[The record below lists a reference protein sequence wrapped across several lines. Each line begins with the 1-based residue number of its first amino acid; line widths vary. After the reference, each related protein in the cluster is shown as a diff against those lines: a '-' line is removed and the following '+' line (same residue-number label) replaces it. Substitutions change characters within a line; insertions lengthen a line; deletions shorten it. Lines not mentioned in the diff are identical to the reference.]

1 MIKLPQISEIK
12 LRINSIKDTKQITKA
27 MKLISAAKLKRARRQ
42 LDHALPYFKKV
53 RSTMVDILMHSGD
66 IKNKYFDLRDEKEGK
81 KKAYLILTGDKGLAG
96 GYNHNMIK
104 LVEEHLKENKDAL
117 LFVAGN
123 VGKYHFCKDNCNVYM
138 EFEYPVQN
146 PTVYRA
152 REISELILE
161 LFAEGVF
168 DEMYLAYTNM
178 NSTVSIEPKVTK
190 LLPLEL
196 HALKEDMEM
205 TENIEDK
212 VDNIIAYD
220 PSPQEVLDILVGKYV
235 KGVIYGAFVEA
246 FTSEQSA
253 RMTAMDSATAN
264 ADDMLAN
271 LKLSYNRAR
280 QAKITQEL
288 SEIVGGA
295 EAMK

>member
-1 MIKLPQISEIK
+1 MAQISEIK
-12 LRINSIKDTKQITKA
+12 GRIRSIKDTKQITKA

-42 LDHALPYFKKV
+42 LDHALPYFEKV

-66 IKNKYFDLRDEKEGK
+66 IKNNFFDLRDEKKGK
-81 KKAYLILTGDKGLAG
+81 KKAYLVLTGDKGLAG

-104 LVEEHLKENKDAL
+104 MVEEHLERDRDAL

-123 VGKYHFCKDNCNVYM
+123 VGKYHFSKNKYNVYM
-138 EFEYPVQN
+138 EFDYPVQN

-152 REISELILE
+152 REIAELILK
-161 LFAEGVF
+161 LFTEGVF
-168 DEMYLAYTNM
+168 DEMYLAFTYM
-178 NSTVSIEPKVTK
+178 RSTVSIEPQVIK

-196 HALKEDMEM
+196 YALKEDMKIA
-205 TENIEDK
+205 ENIEDK
-212 VDNIIAYD
+212 VDNIIVYD

-235 KGVIYGAFVEA
+235 KGVVYGAFVEA

-264 ADDMLAN
+264 ADDMLAG
-271 LKLSYNRAR
+271 LSLSYNRAR

>member
-1 MIKLPQISEIK
+1 MAQISEIK
-12 LRINSIKDTKQITKA
+12 GRIRSIKDTKQITKA

-42 LDHALPYFKKV
+42 LDHALPYFEKV
-53 RSTMVDILMHSGD
+53 RSTMVDILMRSGD
-66 IKNKYFDLRDEKEGK
+66 IKNKFFDLRDEKEGK
-81 KKAYLILTGDKGLAG
+81 KKAYLVLTGDKGLAG
-96 GYNHNMIK
+96 GYNHNVIK
-104 LVEEHLKENKDAL
+104 KVEEHFEGDKNAL

-123 VGKYHFCKDNCNVYM
+123 VGKYHFSKNKYNVYM

-152 REISELILE
+152 RDISELILKF
-161 LFAEGVF
+161 FAEGVF
-168 DEMYLAYTNM
+168 DEMYLAFTYM
-178 NSTVSIEPKVTK
+178 QSTVSIEPQVIK

-196 HALKEDMEM
+196 DALKEDMKI
-205 TENIEDK
+205 TENIEGK
-212 VDNIIAYD
+212 IENTIVYD

-264 ADDMLAN
+264 ADDMLAA
-271 LKLSYNRAR
+271 LSLSYNRAR

>member
-1 MIKLPQISEIK
+1 MAQISEIK
-12 LRINSIKDTKQITKA
+12 QRIGSIKDTKQITKA

-42 LDHALPYFKKV
+42 LDQALPYFEKV
-53 RSTMVDILMHSGD
+53 RSTMVDILMHSAD
-66 IKNKYFDLRDEKEGK
+66 VKNKYFDLRDEKEGK

-104 LVEEHLKENKDAL
+104 AVEEYIKEDKEAL

-123 VGKYHFCKDNCNVYM
+123 VGKSYFSKNKYNVYM

-152 REISELILE
+152 RDISELILK

-168 DEMYLAYTNM
+168 DEMYLAFTYM
-178 NSTVSIEPKVTK
+178 QSTISIEPQVVK

-196 HALKEDMEM
+196 HALKEHMKI
-205 TENIEDK
+205 TENIEEK
-212 VDNIIAYD
+212 VDNMIVYD
-220 PSPQEVLDILVGKYV
+220 PSPQKVLDILVAKYV

-253 RMTAMDSATAN
+253 RMTAMDSATDN
-264 ADDMLAN
+264 ADNMLAE
-271 LKLSYNRAR
+271 LSLSYNRAR
-280 QAKITQEL
+280 QAKITQEI

>member
-1 MIKLPQISEIK
+1 MAQISEIK
-12 LRINSIKDTKQITKA
+12 GRIRSIKDTKQITKA

-42 LDHALPYFKKV
+42 LDHALPYFEKV

-66 IKNKYFDLRDEKEGK
+66 IKNNFFDLRDEKKGK
-81 KKAYLILTGDKGLAG
+81 KRAYLVLTGDKGLAG

-104 LVEEHLKENKDAL
+104 KVEEHLEGDRDAL

-123 VGKYHFCKDNCNVYM
+123 VGKYHFSKNKYNVYM

-152 REISELILE
+152 RDISELILK

-168 DEMYLAYTNM
+168 DELYLAFTYM
-178 NSTVSIEPKVTK
+178 QSTVSIEPQVIK

-196 HALKEDMEM
+196 HALKEHMKI

-212 VDNIIAYD
+212 IDNIMVYD

-264 ADDMLAN
+264 ADDMLAG
-271 LKLSYNRAR
+271 LSLSYNRAR
-280 QAKITQEL
+280 QAKITQEI

>member
-1 MIKLPQISEIK
+1 MAQISEIK
-12 LRINSIKDTKQITKA
+12 QRIRSIKDTKQITKA

-42 LDHALPYFKKV
+42 LEHALPYFEKV
-53 RSTMVDILMHSGD
+53 RSTMVDILMHSAD
-66 IKNKYFDLRDEKEGK
+66 VENKYFDLRDEKEGR

-104 LVEEHLKENKDAL
+104 AVEEHLKGDKDAL

-123 VGKYHFCKDNCNVYM
+123 VGKSYFTKNKYNVYM

-146 PTVYRA
+146 PTIYRA
-152 REISELILE
+152 RDISEQLLE

-168 DEMYLAYTNM
+168 DEMYLAFTYM
-178 NSTVSIEPKVTK
+178 QSTISIEPQVVK

-196 HALKEDMEM
+196 HALKEHMKITDDI
-205 TENIEDK
+205 ENKI
-212 VDNIIAYD
+212 DNMIVYD
-220 PSPQEVLDILVGKYV
+220 PSPQEVLDILVAKYI

-253 RMTAMDSATAN
+253 RMTAMDSATEN
-264 ADDMLAN
+264 ADNMLAE
-271 LKLSYNRAR
+271 LSLSYNRAR
-280 QAKITQEL
+280 QAKITQEI
-288 SEIVGGA
+288 SEIVAGA

>member
-1 MIKLPQISEIK
+1 MAQISEIK
-12 LRINSIKDTKQITKA
+12 GRIRSIKDTKQITKA

-42 LDHALPYFKKV
+42 LDHALPYFEKV
-53 RSTMVDILMHSGD
+53 RSTMVDILMRSGD
-66 IKNKYFDLRDEKEGK
+66 IKNKFFDLRDEKEGK
-81 KKAYLILTGDKGLAG
+81 KKAYLVLTGDKGLAG
-96 GYNHNMIK
+96 GYNHNVIK
-104 LVEEHLKENKDAL
+104 KVEEHFEGDKNAL

-123 VGKYHFCKDNCNVYM
+123 VGKYHFSKNKYNVYM

-152 REISELILE
+152 RDISELILK

-168 DEMYLAYTNM
+168 DEMYLAFTYM
-178 NSTVSIEPKVTK
+178 QSTVSIEPQVIK

-196 HALKEDMEM
+196 DALKEDMKI
-205 TENIEDK
+205 TENIEGK
-212 VDNIIAYD
+212 IENTIVYD

-264 ADDMLAN
+264 ADDMLAA
-271 LKLSYNRAR
+271 LSLSYNRAR

>member
-1 MIKLPQISEIK
+1 MAQISEIK
-12 LRINSIKDTKQITKA
+12 GRIRSIKDTKQITKA

-42 LDHALPYFKKV
+42 LDHALPYFEKV
-53 RSTMVDILMHSGD
+53 RSTMVDILMHSGE
-66 IKNKYFDLRDEKEGK
+66 IKNNYFDLRDEKKGK
-81 KKAYLILTGDKGLAG
+81 KKAYLVLTGDKGLAG

-104 LVEEHLKENKDAL
+104 MVEEHLVGDKDAL

-123 VGKYHFCKDNCNVYM
+123 VGKYHFSKNKYNVYM

-152 REISELILE
+152 RDISELILK
-161 LFAEGVF
+161 LFTEGVF
-168 DEMYLAYTNM
+168 DEMYLAFTYM
-178 NSTVSIEPKVTK
+178 QSTVSIEPQVIK

-196 HALKEDMEM
+196 HALKEDMKI

-212 VDNIIAYD
+212 VDNIIVYD

-264 ADDMLAN
+264 ADDMLAG
-271 LKLSYNRAR
+271 LSLSYNRAR

>member
-1 MIKLPQISEIK
+1 MPQISEIK
-12 LRINSIKDTKQITKA
+12 VRIKSIKDTKQITKA

-42 LDHALPYFKKV
+42 LDHALPYFEKV
-53 RSTMVDILMHSGD
+53 RSTMVDILMHSGS
-66 IKNKYFDLRDEKEGK
+66 IKNKFFDLRDEKEGK
-81 KKAYLILTGDKGLAG
+81 KKAYLVLTGDKGLAG

-104 LVEEHLKENKDAL
+104 MVEERLKADREAL
-117 LFVAGN
+117 MFVAGN
-123 VGKYHFCKDNCNVYM
+123 VGKYHFSKNKYNVYM

-152 REISELILE
+152 RDISELILK

-178 NSTVSIEPKVTK
+178 HSTVSIEPQIIK

-196 HALKEDMEM
+196 HSLKEDMKISD
-205 TENIEDK
+205 NIEDK
-212 VDNIIAYD
+212 IDNIIAYD

-264 ADDMLAN
+264 ADDMLAG
-271 LKLSYNRAR
+271 LSLSYNRAR
-280 QAKITQEL
+280 QAKITQEI